1 MRYAVDPLQKVLF
14 DPSEL
19 MFSPMTLKFLRG
31 DWPGL
36 FRAQVLHL
44 MPAEA
49 LGESFHETLG
59 CPTKE
64 LYGMAGAV
72 FLKEFF
78 DLTLAQTVER
88 YLLDAGWQY
97 ALNVNP
103 IEASMSHATVE
114 RYIKLFKK
122 NKLAGEIFHRMTSA
136 FIEALELDISRQ
148 RLDSTHIFS
157 DMAIFGRTKLMG
169 VTIKRFLTQLKH
181 QHGPLYDDLPEVL
194 RTRYLPS
201 AGKLFADDRSGRKQL
216 RQMVAEDL
224 LFLVSRFA
232 EEADVVR
239 RTSYQALQRVLA
251 EQCDVVEEQ
260 VVLKEKT
267 GGNVM
272 QNPSDLDASY
282 DGHKGAGYQA
292 QIAES
297 CAEDNEVQL
306 ITSVMVEPAHACDQ
320 EALVPTLEDL
330 DVHERLPDLLY
341 TDTSYGRDENV
352 VEAARRGVDLQ
363 SPVSGPSKGN
373 ANDLSLDDF
382 VIDEKTEVVVSCPN
396 GCKPRLSEPNQSK
409 GETRTVMNSSD
420 CSSCA
425 FFRQCPVMQVGS
437 DFVLCHTPKQ
447 RRLAERRAEQ
457 ATEVFRENY
466 AIRAGGESVNSGLK
480 RKLGLSRVRVRGAP
494 AVSMAVLLRGAG
506 WNLLRALQA
515 LKQRGIRD
523 FTSFFAVFGCCHP
536 NSACRPRFTH
546 AHASHSKL
554 TSSRFGGFPI
564 SVAA

>member
-1 MRYAVDPLQKVLF
+1 MRYAVDPLQKLLF

-36 FRAQVLHL
+36 FRVQVLHL

-49 LGESFHETLG
+49 LGESFPETLG

-64 LYGMAGAV
+64 LYGMAGSI

-78 DLTLAQTVER
+78 DLTTEQAVER

-97 ALNVNP
+97 ALNINP
-103 IEASMSHATVE
+103 IEASMSHATIE

-122 NKLAGEIFHRMTSA
+122 NKLAGEIFHRVTSA

-157 DMAIFGRTKLMG
+157 DMAVFGRTKLMG
-169 VTIKRFLTQLKH
+169 VTIKRFLTQLKR
-181 QHGPLYDDLPEVL
+181 QHRKFYDDLPEEL
-194 RTRYLPS
+194 RTRYSPS
-201 AGKLFADDRSGRKQL
+201 QGKLFADDRRGRKQL
-216 RQMVAEDL
+216 RQTVAEDL

-232 EEADVVR
+232 DQAAVRR
-239 RTSYQALQRVLA
+239 RTSYKALPRVLE
-251 EQCDVVEEQ
+251 EQCEVVEEE

-267 GGNVM
+267 GGDVM
-272 QNPSDLDASY
+272 QNPSDPDASY
-282 DGHKGAGYQA
+282 DGHKGPGYQA
-292 QIAES
+292 QLGETGGK
-297 CAEDNEVQL
+297 ENEVQL
-306 ITSVMVEPAHACDQ
+306 ITSVIVEPAHASDQ
-320 EALVPTLEDL
+320 EALAPTLDEWD
-330 DVHERLPDLLY
+330 DTNRLPDLLY

-373 ANDLSLDDF
+373 AADLSIDDF
-382 VIDEKTEVVVSCPN
+382 VIDEKTEVVVCCPN
-396 GCKPRLSEPNQSK
+396 GCKPRLSEHNKNK

-420 CSSCA
+420 CSNCT
-425 FFRQCPVMQVGS
+425 FFGQCPVRKVGG

-457 ATEVFRENY
+457 ATEVFSENY

-494 AVSMAVLLRGAG
+494 AVSLAVLLRCAG
-506 WNLLRALQA
+506 WNLFRALKA
-515 LKQRGIRD
+515 LKKRGIRD
-523 FTSFFAVFGCCHP
+523 FMAYVTVVGRCHRSLTDRLMP
-536 NSACRPRFTH
+536 PETNLNYRKPLWKQSGDIYPSA
-546 AHASHSKL
+546 
-554 TSSRFGGFPI
+554 
-564 SVAA
+564 AA

>member
-1 MRYAVDPLQKVLF
+1 MRYAVDPLQKLLF

-64 LYGMAGAV
+64 LYGMAGGV
-72 FLKEFF
+72 FLKDFF
-78 DLTLAQTVER
+78 DLTIEQSVER

-97 ALNVNP
+97 ALNINP
-103 IEASMSHATVE
+103 IEASMSHATIE

-122 NKLAGEIFHRMTSA
+122 SPLAGEIFHRVTSA
-136 FIEALELDISRQ
+136 FIETLELDISRQ

-157 DMAIFGRTKLMG
+157 DMAVFGRTKLMG
-169 VTIKRFLTQLKH
+169 VTIKRFLTQLKR
-181 QHGPLYDDLPEVL
+181 QHRKFYDDLPEEL

-201 AGKLFADDRSGRKQL
+201 QGKLFADDRSGRKQL
-216 RQMVAEDL
+216 RQTVAEDL

-232 EEADVVR
+232 EEADIIR
-239 RTSYQALQRVLA
+239 RTSYKALQRVLE

-267 GGNVM
+267 TGKVM
-272 QNPSDLDASY
+272 QNPSDPEASY
-282 DGHKGAGYQA
+282 DGHKGPGYQA
-292 QIAES
+292 QIAET
-297 CAEDNEVQL
+297 CGEGNEVQL

-320 EALVPTLEDL
+320 EALAPTLDEL
-330 DVHERLPDLLY
+330 DDHDRLPDLLY

-352 VEAARRGVDLQ
+352 VEAAQRGVDLQ
-363 SPVSGPSKGN
+363 SPVSGPSPGN
-373 ANDLSLDDF
+373 ADDLSLDDF
-382 VIDEKTEVVVSCPN
+382 VIDDKAEVVVSCPN
-396 GCKPRLSEPNQSK
+396 GCKPRRSEHNQSK
-409 GETRTVMNSSD
+409 GKTRTVMNSSD

-425 FFRQCPVMQVGS
+425 FLGQCPVKQVGG

-447 RRLAERRAEQ
+447 RRIAERRAEQ
-457 ATEVFRENY
+457 GTEVFRENY
-466 AIRAGGESVNSGLK
+466 AVRAGGESVNSGLK
-480 RKLGLSRVRVRGAP
+480 RKLGLARVRVRGAP
-494 AVSMAVLLRGAG
+494 AVSMAVLLRCAG

-515 LKQRGIRD
+515 LKKRGIRD
-523 FTSFFAVFGCCHP
+523 FTSYFAVLGR
-536 NSACRPRFTH
+536 RPGVL
-546 AHASHSKL
+546 ASRRKPDNVVLSYPQL
-554 TSSRFGGFPI
+554 FRRQPGDIYP

>member
-36 FRAQVLHL
+36 FRVQVLHL

-64 LYGMAGAV
+64 LYGMAGAL
-72 FLKEFF
+72 FLRDFF
-78 DLTLAQTVER
+78 DLTIEQTVER

-97 ALNVNP
+97 ALNINP

-169 VTIKRFLTQLKH
+169 VTIKRFLTQLKK
-181 QHGPLYDDLPEVL
+181 QHRKFYYDLPEEL

-201 AGKLFADDRSGRKQL
+201 QGKLFADDRSGRKQL
-216 RQMVAEDL
+216 RQTVAEDL

-232 EEADVVR
+232 NQADVTR
-239 RTSYQALQRVLA
+239 RTSYKALQRVLE
-251 EQCDVVEEQ
+251 EQCEVMEEQ

-267 GGNVM
+267 GGNVL
-272 QNPSDLDASY
+272 QNPSDAEASY
-282 DGHKGAGYQA
+282 DGHKGPGYQA
-292 QIAES
+292 QIAET
-297 CAEDNEVQL
+297 CGEENEVQL

-320 EALVPTLEDL
+320 DALVPTLDEL
-330 DVHERLPDLLY
+330 DENDRLPDLLY
-341 TDTSYGRDENV
+341 ADTLYGRDENV
-352 VEAARRGVDLQ
+352 VKAAQRGVDLQ
-363 SPVSGPSKGN
+363 SPVSGPRKDNSE
-373 ANDLSLDDF
+373 DLSLDDF
-382 VIDEKTEVVVSCPN
+382 VIDEKTEVVISCPN
-396 GCKPRLSEPNQSK
+396 GCRPRLSDHNQGE

-420 CSSCA
+420 CSNCA
-425 FFRQCPVMQVGS
+425 FFRQCPVTKVGN

-447 RRLAERRAEQ
+447 RRLADRRAEQ

-494 AVSMAVLLRGAG
+494 AVSMAVLLRCAG
-506 WNLLRALQA
+506 WNLLRVLKA
-515 LKQRGIRD
+515 LKKRGIRD
-523 FTSFFAVFGCCHP
+523 FTSYFAVFGYCYP
-536 NSACRPRFTH
+536 NLACRLKFTH
-546 AHASHSKL
+546 AYSSHPKL
-554 TSSRFGGFPI
+554 TSSRFGVFTV

>member
-72 FLKEFF
+72 FLRDFL
-78 DLTLAQTVER
+78 DLTIEQTVER

-97 ALNVNP
+97 ALNINP

-169 VTIKRFLTQLKH
+169 VTIKRFLMQLKR
-181 QHGPLYDDLPEVL
+181 QHRKFYYDLPDEL

-201 AGKLFADDRSGRKQL
+201 QGKLFADDRSGRKQL
-216 RQMVAEDL
+216 RQTVAEDL

-232 EEADVVR
+232 EKADVTR
-239 RTSYQALQRVLA
+239 RTGYKALQRVLE
-251 EQCDVVEEQ
+251 EQCEVMEEQ

-282 DGHKGAGYQA
+282 DGHKGPGYQA

-297 CAEDNEVQL
+297 CGEENEVQL
-306 ITSVMVEPAHACDQ
+306 ITSVIVEPAHGSDQ
-320 EALVPTLEDL
+320 DALVPTLDEL
-330 DVHERLPDLLY
+330 DDNDRLPYLLY
-341 TDTSYGRDENV
+341 ADTSYGRDENV
-352 VEAARRGVDLQ
+352 LEAVRRGVDLQ
-363 SPVSGPSKGN
+363 SPVSGKCKHNP
-373 ANDLSLDDF
+373 ADLSIDDF
-382 VIDEKTEVVVSCPN
+382 VIEEKTEIVVCCPN
-396 GCKPRLSEPNQSK
+396 GCKPKLSEHNQRK

-420 CSSCA
+420 CSNCA
-425 FFRQCPVMQVGS
+425 FFRQCPVTKVGS
-437 DFVLCHTPKQ
+437 DFVLCHTSKQ

-494 AVSMAVLLRGAG
+494 AVSMAVLLCCAG
-506 WNLLRALQA
+506 WNLLRALKA
-515 LKQRGIRD
+515 LKKRGIRD
-523 FTSFFAVFGCCHP
+523 FTSYFAVFGYCHP
-536 NSACRPRFTH
+536 NLACRLKFTH
-546 AHASHSKL
+546 AH
-554 TSSRFGGFPI
+554 SSRSTPTWPRLGGFDM

>member
-1 MRYAVDPLQKVLF
+1 MRYAVDPLQKLLF

-36 FRAQVLHL
+36 FRVQVLHL

-64 LYGMAGAV
+64 LYGMAGV
-72 FLKEFF
+72 IFLKEFF
-78 DLTLAQTVER
+78 DLTIEQAVER
-88 YLLDAGWQY
+88 YLLDGGWQY
-97 ALNVNP
+97 ALNINP
-103 IEASMSHATVE
+103 IEASMSHATIE
-114 RYIKLFKK
+114 RYLKLFKK
-122 NKLAGEIFHRMTSA
+122 NKLAGEIFHRVTSA
-136 FIEALELDISRQ
+136 FIEALELDMSRQ

-169 VTIKRFLTQLKH
+169 VTIKRFLAQLKR
-181 QHGPLYDDLPEVL
+181 QHRKFYDDLPEEL
-194 RTRYLPS
+194 RNRYAPS
-201 AGKLFADDRSGRKQL
+201 QAKLFADDRSGRKQL
-216 RQMVAEDL
+216 RKTVAEDL
-224 LFLVSRFA
+224 LFLVSRFV
-232 EEADVVR
+232 EEADVTR
-239 RTSYQALQRVLA
+239 RTSYKALVRVLE
-251 EQCDVVEEQ
+251 EQCDVVEEE

-272 QNPSDLDASY
+272 QNPSDPDASY
-282 DGHKGAGYQA
+282 DGHKGPGYQA
-292 QIAES
+292 QIAET
-297 CAEDNEVQL
+297 CGVVNDTQL
-306 ITSVMVEPAHACDQ
+306 ITSVIVEPAHACDQ
-320 EALVPTLEDL
+320 DAFTPTLDEL
-330 DVHERLPDLLY
+330 DDNNRLPDLLY

-363 SPVSGPSKGN
+363 SPVSGPSKDN
-373 ANDLSLDDF
+373 TDDLSLDDF
-382 VIDEKTEVVVSCPN
+382 VIDEKSEVVVSCPN
-396 GCKPRLSEPNQSK
+396 GCKPRLSEHNQSK

-420 CSSCA
+420 CSNCA
-425 FFRQCPVMQVGS
+425 FFGQCPVKEVGS

-494 AVSMAVLLRGAG
+494 AVSMAVLLRCAG
-506 WNLLRALQA
+506 WNLFRALTA
-515 LKQRGIRD
+515 LKKRGLRD
-523 FTSFFAVFGCCHP
+523 FTSYFAVFGRCLCVL
-536 NSACRPRFTH
+536 ACRLKPSDVVLSDH
-546 AHASHSKL
+546 KL
-554 TSSRFGGFPI
+554 IRRQPGDIYP